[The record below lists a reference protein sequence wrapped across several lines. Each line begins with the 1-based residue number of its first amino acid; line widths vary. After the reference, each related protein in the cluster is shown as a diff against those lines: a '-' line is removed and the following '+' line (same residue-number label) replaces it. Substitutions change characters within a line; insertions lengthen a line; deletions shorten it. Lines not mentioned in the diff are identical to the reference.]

1 MTLQAPHLVSLVSV
15 DQGNASLATRWHNSV
30 LAVGVVNLYLGY
42 IDTISAGPD
51 AICVCVVSHDSASYC
66 THAYTGPHRRR
77 AAPSDDKNLVKL
89 TGPSEMTSN

>member
-1 MTLQAPHLVSLVSV
+1 MTLQPPYLTTLVSV
-15 DQGNASLATRWHNSV
+15 DHGNASL